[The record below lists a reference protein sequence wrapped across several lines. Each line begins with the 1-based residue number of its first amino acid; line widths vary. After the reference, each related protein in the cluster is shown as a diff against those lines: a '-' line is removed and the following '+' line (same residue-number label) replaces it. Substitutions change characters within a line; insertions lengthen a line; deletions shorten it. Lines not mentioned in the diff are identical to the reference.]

1 MTYADNYNIRT
12 TSVKFNDVADALDGL
27 ITRNYAGLTT
37 GTSTAYIATPSP
49 AWDAYTTSGLVVII
63 PHVTNSGAA
72 TINISSLGARD
83 LRIGNAPIAAG
94 VLQQNVPTIMA
105 YTGTYFE
112 VLLQNVSI
120 PAGTIY
126 TYAGASTPTGYL
138 LCDGTSYN
146 TYTYRTLHAV
156 VSNIYGGTA
165 YLAGTTD
172 QPGAVTTFLV
182 PDLRRRMP
190 TGKGASDTLGFTEGG
205 NNTGTAYASRSLS
218 HSHSVPAHYHGM
230 GAGATLNITSSG
242 GVTSGIE
249 SVGHTH
255 SGTTGLQNQDHTHSG
270 VTNVDGR
277 HTHSTASTA
286 TVDSGTAPI
295 DNIRLTGGTGAARTV
310 TIGNTTTDSSSHA
323 HSFTTYGQ
331 NSNHDHNFTTGGV
344 SANHTHNVP
353 NHTHAAGNIAGV
365 IGLVTGG
372 VDGNAAMT
380 SGTSTQPYLI
390 LNYIIKT

>member
-72 TINISSLGARD
+72 TINISSLGTRD

-146 TYTYRTLHAV
+146 TYTYRNLHAV

-165 YLAGTTD
+165 YSAGTTD

-230 GAGATLNITSSG
+230 GTGATL
-242 GVTSGIE
+242 
-249 SVGHTH
+249 SVDISHNHSASTV
-255 SGTTGLQNQDHTHSG
+255 SGTVGGSDGTHGHGPGTLATTGGTHEHNYVYRNQVEVVNGGSG
-270 VTNVDGR
+270 LGNMWRLT
-277 HTHSTASTA
+277 STA
-286 TVDSGTAPI
+286 T
-295 DNIRLTGGTGAARTV
+295 
-310 TIGNTTTDSSSHA
+310 
-323 HSFTTYGQ
+323 
-331 NSNHDHNFTTGGV
+331 TTGGGGHSHGFTGTV
-344 SANHTHNVP
+344 GGSDGGHGHSFSL
-353 NHTHAAGNIAGV
+353 AAGGQTLGATAKTPTGT

-372 VDGNAAMT
+372 VNGNAAMI
-380 SGTSTQPYLI
+380 SGVSTQPYLI